1 MSGPAARQGQAQVVK
16 VIMRGEMEQQ
26 RREEEH
32 LTHYSLTSQNS
43 PGRITHIEY
52 YTTNF
57 RLNTTKQILLDSLL
71 QEKDRRK
78 EILSLQLQCR
88 WIEWF

>member
-32 LTHYSLTSQNS
+32 HHSLTSQNS
-43 PGRITHIEY
+43 PGRIKHIEY